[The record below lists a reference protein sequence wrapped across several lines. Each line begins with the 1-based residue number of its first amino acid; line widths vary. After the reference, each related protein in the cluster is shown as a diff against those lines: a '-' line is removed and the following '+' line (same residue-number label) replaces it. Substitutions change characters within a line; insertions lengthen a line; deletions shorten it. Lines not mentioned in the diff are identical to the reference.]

1 MFSNTNTDLNQKLNE
16 LINSS
21 APLRKLFKEN
31 NNLKTAINNYDYNSR
46 ELSLVSEGLSTPML
60 ELLIPILKHL
70 ELETL
75 DLKFNQLE
83 TLPERIGELT
93 SLTSLYLDSN
103 KLQTL
108 PESIEGLTNLV
119 TLNLVN
125 NQLETL
131 PESIRELTRLT
142 SLDLHSNQFRT
153 LPDSIGDFANLETLN
168 LDYNQL
174 ETLPESI
181 GGLTKLEILSLYYN
195 LLKTL
200 PDSIGGLANL
210 VKLNLVVNQL
220 ETLPESIGG
229 LTNLET
235 LNLVSNRLQTL
246 PDSIEG
252 LTNLV
257 TLNLDS
263 NKFRALPDSIG
274 GLTNLKTLNLVS
286 NRLQTLPE
294 SIGELTSLNYLIIR
308 NNRLQTLPESIGGRN
323 NINIYA
329 ENNPF
334 SEQTISWIRSL
345 SAQLILFNMEAH
357 TLVSSMDLALD
368 KLYPNNHQKVTDI
381 KDSINSEEFKTSQN
395 YNINNE
401 ISDTGASAQNVLTN
415 FLRRFEI
422 FNTNDTNS
430 PMLVAARAIFN
441 RIFDDK
447 PLGDKKRT
455 EISKIAISLG
465 DCNTPVMSH
474 LIAEFLSPHYEI
486 LKNGENIASEID
498 DLIAREALE
507 YTVVNELSGRY
518 LGGRNANEKIEK
530 VQALVNAVYLKE
542 AENHIENTT
551 IKIEGNRSYL
561 PSKSA
566 YPVFGFKQVRDN
578 TELVEAFLKLVCKED
593 DKGNLIKNENNKY
606 KLDQVKIQVIKIRF
620 FEKQDINTPLIKI
633 IKDYKKQVTEF
644 ITKMIKENQN
654 ILDFSDA
661 EGIDMNLFDQ
671 KKQIKAFE
679 LAVFNKGIQQHDEP
693 KIDYEKSADSFLKKL
708 KTSLNERVHYQK
720 NFTVFEEN
728 VASEVQGNYLDR
740 FKSPQ
745 IKALNLEIPNQ
756 SAIRPGKKH
765 HKKLGF

>member
-16 LINSS
+16 SINSS
-21 APLRKLFKEN
+21 APLRKLFKKN
-31 NNLKTAINNYDYNSR
+31 KDLKTAINNYDYSSR
-46 ELSLVSEGLSTPML
+46 ELSLALKCLSTPVL

-75 DLKFNQLE
+75 NLNFNQL
-83 TLPERIGELT
+83 
-93 SLTSLYLDSN
+93 
-103 KLQTL
+103 K
-108 PESIEGLTNLV
+108 
-119 TLNLVN
+119 
-125 NQLETL
+125 
-131 PESIRELTRLT
+131 
-142 SLDLHSNQFRT
+142 
-153 LPDSIGDFANLETLN
+153 
-168 LDYNQL
+168 
-174 ETLPESI
+174 TLPESI
-181 GGLTKLEILSLYYN
+181 G
-195 LLKTL
+195 
-200 PDSIGGLANL
+200 DLANL
-210 VKLNLVVNQL
+210 V
-220 ETLPESIGG
+220 
-229 LTNLET
+229 T

-246 PDSIEG
+246 PKSIGG
-252 LTNLV
+252 LTNLK
-257 TLNLDS
+257 TLNLFK
-263 NKFRALPDSIG
+263 NKLETLPDSIG
-274 GLTNLKTLNLVS
+274 GLTNLKTLNLNFNKLKILPESIGDLANLVKLNLAS
-286 NRLQTLPE
+286 NRLETLPECIGDLANLVKLNLDNNLLPTLPE
-294 SIGELTSLNYLIIR
+294 SIGELTSLNFLSIR
-308 NNRLQTLPESIGGRN
+308 NNRLQTLPESIGGFN
-323 NINIYA
+323 NIDIYA
-329 ENNPF
+329 QNNPL
-334 SEQTISWIRSL
+334 SEQTIRWIMSL
-345 SAQLILFNMEAH
+345 SAQLIIFNMAAH
-357 TLVSSMDLALD
+357 TLLSSMDLALD
-368 KLYPNNHQKVTDI
+368 KLYPNKLQKVTAI

-447 PLGDKKRT
+447 PLDDKKRT

-474 LIAEFLSPHYEI
+474 LIAEFHSPHYEI

-606 KLDQVKIQVIKIRF
+606 KLDQVKIQVIKIRY

-633 IKDYKKQVTEF
+633 IKDYKTQVTEF
-644 ITKMIKENQN
+644 IKKMIKENQN
-654 ILDFSDA
+654 ILDFSDPKS
-661 EGIDMNLFDQ
+661 IDMNLFDE

-679 LAVFNKGIQQHDEP
+679 LAVFNKGIQQYNEP

-720 NFTVFEEN
+720 NFTVFEES

>member
-1 MFSNTNTDLNQKLNE
+1 
-16 LINSS
+16 
-21 APLRKLFKEN
+21 
-31 NNLKTAINNYDYNSR
+31 
-46 ELSLVSEGLSTPML
+46 
-60 ELLIPILKHL
+60 
-70 ELETL
+70 
-75 DLKFNQLE
+75 
-83 TLPERIGELT
+83 
-93 SLTSLYLDSN
+93 
-103 KLQTL
+103 
-108 PESIEGLTNLV
+108 
-119 TLNLVN
+119 
-125 NQLETL
+125 
-131 PESIRELTRLT
+131 
-142 SLDLHSNQFRT
+142 
-153 LPDSIGDFANLETLN
+153 
-168 LDYNQL
+168 
-174 ETLPESI
+174 
-181 GGLTKLEILSLYYN
+181 
-195 LLKTL
+195 
-200 PDSIGGLANL
+200 
-210 VKLNLVVNQL
+210 
-220 ETLPESIGG
+220 
-229 LTNLET
+229 
-235 LNLVSNRLQTL
+235 
-246 PDSIEG
+246 
-252 LTNLV
+252 
-257 TLNLDS
+257 
-263 NKFRALPDSIG
+263 
-274 GLTNLKTLNLVS
+274 
-286 NRLQTLPE
+286 
-294 SIGELTSLNYLIIR
+294 
-308 NNRLQTLPESIGGRN
+308 
-323 NINIYA
+323 
-329 ENNPF
+329 
-334 SEQTISWIRSL
+334 
-345 SAQLILFNMEAH
+345 MEAH

-368 KLYPNNHQKVTDI
+368 KLYPNNHQKVTAI

-447 PLGDKKRT
+447 RLDEKKRT

-474 LIAEFLSPHYEI
+474 LIAEFLSPHYEN

-566 YPVFGFKQVRDN
+566 YPVFGFTQVRDN

-606 KLDQVKIQVIKIRF
+606 KLDQVKIQVIKIRY

-661 EGIDMNLFDQ
+661 EGIDMNLFDE

-679 LAVFNKGIQQHDEP
+679 LAFFNEVIQQHDEP
-693 KIDYEKSADSFLKKL
+693 KTDYEKRLTKSADSFLEKL
-708 KTSLNERVHYQK
+708 KTKVNERV
-720 NFTVFEEN
+720 
-728 VASEVQGNYLDR
+728 APEVQGNYLDR

-745 IKALNLEIPNQ
+745 IKALNLEIQNHNTK
-756 SAIRPGKKH
+756 ITEKKP

>member
-16 LINSS
+16 SINSS
-21 APLRKLFKEN
+21 APLRKLFKKN
-31 NNLKTAINNYDYNSR
+31 KDLKTAINNYDYSSR
-46 ELSLVSEGLSTPML
+46 ELSLALKCLSTPVL

-75 DLKFNQLE
+75 NLNFNQL
-83 TLPERIGELT
+83 
-93 SLTSLYLDSN
+93 
-103 KLQTL
+103 K
-108 PESIEGLTNLV
+108 
-119 TLNLVN
+119 
-125 NQLETL
+125 
-131 PESIRELTRLT
+131 
-142 SLDLHSNQFRT
+142 
-153 LPDSIGDFANLETLN
+153 
-168 LDYNQL
+168 
-174 ETLPESI
+174 TLPESI
-181 GGLTKLEILSLYYN
+181 G
-195 LLKTL
+195 
-200 PDSIGGLANL
+200 DLANL
-210 VKLNLVVNQL
+210 V
-220 ETLPESIGG
+220 
-229 LTNLET
+229 T

-246 PDSIEG
+246 PKSIGG
-252 LTNLV
+252 LTNLK
-257 TLNLDS
+257 TLNLFK
-263 NKFRALPDSIG
+263 NKLETLPDSIG
-274 GLTNLKTLNLVS
+274 GLTNLKTLNLNFNKLKILPESIGDLANLVKLNLAS
-286 NRLQTLPE
+286 NRLETLPECIGDLANLVKLNLDNNLLPTLPE
-294 SIGELTSLNYLIIR
+294 SIGELTSLNFLSIR
-308 NNRLQTLPESIGGRN
+308 NNRLQTLPESIGGFN
-323 NINIYA
+323 NIDIYA
-329 ENNPF
+329 QNNPL
-334 SEQTISWIRSL
+334 SEQTIRWIMSL
-345 SAQLILFNMEAH
+345 SAQLIIFNMAAH
-357 TLVSSMDLALD
+357 TLLSSMDLALD
-368 KLYPNNHQKVTDI
+368 KLYPNKLQKVTAI

-447 PLGDKKRT
+447 PLDDKKRT

-474 LIAEFLSPHYEI
+474 LIAEFHSPHYEI

-606 KLDQVKIQVIKIRF
+606 KLDQVKIQVIKIRY

-633 IKDYKKQVTEF
+633 IKDYKTQVTEF
-644 ITKMIKENQN
+644 IKKMIKENQN
-654 ILDFSDA
+654 ILDFSDP

-720 NFTVFEEN
+720 NFTVFEES

>member
-21 APLRKLFKEN
+21 APLRQLFEEN

-46 ELSLVSEGLSTPML
+46 ALSLVSEGLSTPML

-75 DLKFNQLE
+75 DLNFNQLE

-181 GGLTKLEILSLYYN
+181 GGLTN
-195 LLKTL
+195 LKTL
-200 PDSIGGLANL
+200 NLYSNQLETLPESIGGLANL

-286 NRLQTLPE
+286 NRLQTLPDSIGGLTNLKTLNLVSNRLQTLPE
-294 SIGELTSLNYLIIR
+294 SIGELTSLNYLNIR

-661 EGIDMNLFDQ
+661 EGIDMNLFDE

-679 LAVFNKGIQQHDEP
+679 LAFFNKGIQQHDEP
-693 KIDYEKSADSFLKKL
+693 KKDYEKRLTKSADSFLEKQ
-708 KTSLNERVHYQK
+708 V
-720 NFTVFEEN
+720 
-728 VASEVQGNYLDR
+728 
-740 FKSPQ
+740 
-745 IKALNLEIPNQ
+745 
-756 SAIRPGKKH
+756 
-765 HKKLGF
+765 

>member
-16 LINSS
+16 SINSS
-21 APLRKLFKEN
+21 APLRKLFKKN
-31 NNLKTAINNYDYNSR
+31 KDLKTAINNYDYSSR
-46 ELSLVSEGLSTPML
+46 ELSLALKCLSTPVL

-75 DLKFNQLE
+75 NLNFNQL
-83 TLPERIGELT
+83 
-93 SLTSLYLDSN
+93 
-103 KLQTL
+103 K
-108 PESIEGLTNLV
+108 
-119 TLNLVN
+119 
-125 NQLETL
+125 
-131 PESIRELTRLT
+131 
-142 SLDLHSNQFRT
+142 
-153 LPDSIGDFANLETLN
+153 
-168 LDYNQL
+168 
-174 ETLPESI
+174 TLPESI
-181 GGLTKLEILSLYYN
+181 G
-195 LLKTL
+195 
-200 PDSIGGLANL
+200 DLANL
-210 VKLNLVVNQL
+210 V
-220 ETLPESIGG
+220 
-229 LTNLET
+229 T

-246 PDSIEG
+246 PKSIGG
-252 LTNLV
+252 LTNLK
-257 TLNLDS
+257 TLNLFK
-263 NKFRALPDSIG
+263 NKLETLPDSIG
-274 GLTNLKTLNLVS
+274 GLTNLKTLNLNFNKLKILPESIGDLANLVKLNLAS
-286 NRLQTLPE
+286 NRLETLPECIGDLANLVKLNLDNNLLPTLPE
-294 SIGELTSLNYLIIR
+294 SIGELTSLNFLSIR
-308 NNRLQTLPESIGGRN
+308 NNRLQTLPESIGGFN
-323 NINIYA
+323 NIDIYA
-329 ENNPF
+329 QNNPL
-334 SEQTISWIRSL
+334 SEQTIRWIMSL
-345 SAQLILFNMEAH
+345 SAQLIIFNMAAH
-357 TLVSSMDLALD
+357 TLLSSMDLALD
-368 KLYPNNHQKVTDI
+368 KLYPNKLQKVTAI

-430 PMLVAARAIFN
+430 PMLVAARAIFT

-447 PLGDKKRT
+447 PLDDKKRT

-474 LIAEFLSPHYEI
+474 LIAEFHSPHYEI
-486 LKNGENIASEID
+486 LKNGENIGSEID

-606 KLDQVKIQVIKIRF
+606 KLDQVKIQVIKIRY

-633 IKDYKKQVTEF
+633 IKDYKTQVTEF
-644 ITKMIKENQN
+644 IKKMIKENQN
-654 ILDFSDA
+654 ILDFSDPKS
-661 EGIDMNLFDQ
+661 IDMNLFDE

-720 NFTVFEEN
+720 NFTVFEES

>member
-16 LINSS
+16 SINSS
-21 APLRKLFKEN
+21 APLRKLFKKN
-31 NNLKTAINNYDYNSR
+31 KDLKTAINNYDYSSR
-46 ELSLVSEGLSTPML
+46 ELSLALKCLSTPVL

-75 DLKFNQLE
+75 NLNFNQL
-83 TLPERIGELT
+83 
-93 SLTSLYLDSN
+93 
-103 KLQTL
+103 K
-108 PESIEGLTNLV
+108 
-119 TLNLVN
+119 
-125 NQLETL
+125 
-131 PESIRELTRLT
+131 
-142 SLDLHSNQFRT
+142 
-153 LPDSIGDFANLETLN
+153 
-168 LDYNQL
+168 
-174 ETLPESI
+174 TLPESI
-181 GGLTKLEILSLYYN
+181 G
-195 LLKTL
+195 
-200 PDSIGGLANL
+200 DLANL
-210 VKLNLVVNQL
+210 V
-220 ETLPESIGG
+220 
-229 LTNLET
+229 T

-246 PDSIEG
+246 PKSIGG
-252 LTNLV
+252 LTNLK
-257 TLNLDS
+257 TLNLFK
-263 NKFRALPDSIG
+263 NKLETLPDSIG
-274 GLTNLKTLNLVS
+274 GLTNLKTLNLNFNKLKILPESIGDLANLVKLNLAS
-286 NRLQTLPE
+286 NRLETLPECIGDLANLVKLNLDNNLLPTLPE
-294 SIGELTSLNYLIIR
+294 SIGELTSLNFLSIR
-308 NNRLQTLPESIGGRN
+308 NNRLQTLPESIGGFN
-323 NINIYA
+323 NIDIYA
-329 ENNPF
+329 QNNPL
-334 SEQTISWIRSL
+334 SEQTIRWIMSL
-345 SAQLILFNMEAH
+345 SAQLIIFNMAAH
-357 TLVSSMDLALD
+357 TLLSSMDLALD
-368 KLYPNNHQKVTDI
+368 KLYPNKLQKVTAI

-447 PLGDKKRT
+447 PLDDKKRT

-474 LIAEFLSPHYEI
+474 LIAEFHSPHYEI

-606 KLDQVKIQVIKIRF
+606 KLDQVKIQVIKIRY

-633 IKDYKKQVTEF
+633 IKDYKTQVTEF
-644 ITKMIKENQN
+644 IKKMIKENQN
-654 ILDFSDA
+654 ILDFSDPKS
-661 EGIDMNLFDQ
+661 IDMNLFDE

-720 NFTVFEEN
+720 NFTVFEES

>member
-16 LINSS
+16 SINSS
-21 APLRKLFKEN
+21 APLRKLFKKN
-31 NNLKTAINNYDYNSR
+31 KDLKTAINNYDYSSR
-46 ELSLVSEGLSTPML
+46 ELSLALKCLSTPVL

-75 DLKFNQLE
+75 NLNFNQL
-83 TLPERIGELT
+83 
-93 SLTSLYLDSN
+93 
-103 KLQTL
+103 K
-108 PESIEGLTNLV
+108 
-119 TLNLVN
+119 
-125 NQLETL
+125 
-131 PESIRELTRLT
+131 
-142 SLDLHSNQFRT
+142 
-153 LPDSIGDFANLETLN
+153 
-168 LDYNQL
+168 
-174 ETLPESI
+174 TLPESI
-181 GGLTKLEILSLYYN
+181 G
-195 LLKTL
+195 
-200 PDSIGGLANL
+200 DLANL
-210 VKLNLVVNQL
+210 V
-220 ETLPESIGG
+220 
-229 LTNLET
+229 T

-246 PDSIEG
+246 PKSIGG
-252 LTNLV
+252 LTNLK
-257 TLNLDS
+257 TLNLFK
-263 NKFRALPDSIG
+263 NKLETLPDSIG
-274 GLTNLKTLNLVS
+274 GLTNLKTLNLNFNKLKILPESIGDLANLVKLNLAS
-286 NRLQTLPE
+286 NRLETLPECIGDLANLVKLNLDNNLLPTLPE
-294 SIGELTSLNYLIIR
+294 SIGELTSLNFLSIR
-308 NNRLQTLPESIGGRN
+308 NNRLQTLPESIGGFN
-323 NINIYA
+323 NIDIYA
-329 ENNPF
+329 QNNPL
-334 SEQTISWIRSL
+334 SEQTIRWIMSL
-345 SAQLILFNMEAH
+345 SAQLIIFNMAAH
-357 TLVSSMDLALD
+357 TLLSSMDLALD
-368 KLYPNNHQKVTDI
+368 KLYPNKLQKVTAI

-447 PLGDKKRT
+447 PLDDKKRT

-474 LIAEFLSPHYEI
+474 LIAEFHSPHYEI

-606 KLDQVKIQVIKIRF
+606 KLDQVKIQVIKIRY

-633 IKDYKKQVTEF
+633 IKDYKTQVTEF
-644 ITKMIKENQN
+644 IKKMIKENQN
-654 ILDFSDA
+654 ILDFSDPKS
-661 EGIDMNLFDQ
+661 IDMNLFDQ

>member
-16 LINSS
+16 SINSS
-21 APLRKLFKEN
+21 APLRKLFKKN
-31 NNLKTAINNYDYNSR
+31 KDLKTAINNYDYSSR
-46 ELSLVSEGLSTPML
+46 ELSLALKCLSTPVL

-75 DLKFNQLE
+75 NLNFNQL
-83 TLPERIGELT
+83 
-93 SLTSLYLDSN
+93 
-103 KLQTL
+103 K
-108 PESIEGLTNLV
+108 
-119 TLNLVN
+119 
-125 NQLETL
+125 
-131 PESIRELTRLT
+131 
-142 SLDLHSNQFRT
+142 
-153 LPDSIGDFANLETLN
+153 
-168 LDYNQL
+168 
-174 ETLPESI
+174 TLPESI
-181 GGLTKLEILSLYYN
+181 G
-195 LLKTL
+195 
-200 PDSIGGLANL
+200 DLANL
-210 VKLNLVVNQL
+210 V
-220 ETLPESIGG
+220 
-229 LTNLET
+229 T

-246 PDSIEG
+246 PKSIGG
-252 LTNLV
+252 LTNLK
-257 TLNLDS
+257 TLNLFK
-263 NKFRALPDSIG
+263 NKLETLPDSIG
-274 GLTNLKTLNLVS
+274 GLTNLKTLNLNFNKLKILPESIGDLANLVKLNLAS
-286 NRLQTLPE
+286 NRLETLPECIGDLANLVKLNLDNNLLPTLPE
-294 SIGELTSLNYLIIR
+294 SIGELTSLNFLSIR
-308 NNRLQTLPESIGGRN
+308 NNRLQTLPESIGGFN
-323 NINIYA
+323 NIDIYA
-329 ENNPF
+329 QNNPL
-334 SEQTISWIRSL
+334 SEQTIRWIMSL
-345 SAQLILFNMEAH
+345 SAQLIIFNMAAH
-357 TLVSSMDLALD
+357 TLLSSMDLALD
-368 KLYPNNHQKVTDI
+368 KLYPNKLQKVTAI

-447 PLGDKKRT
+447 PLDDKKRT

-474 LIAEFLSPHYEI
+474 LIAEFHSPHYEI

-606 KLDQVKIQVIKIRF
+606 KLDQVKIQVIKIRY

-633 IKDYKKQVTEF
+633 IKDYKTQVTEF
-644 ITKMIKENQN
+644 IKKMIKENQN
-654 ILDFSDA
+654 ILDFSDPKS
-661 EGIDMNLFDQ
+661 IDMNLFDQ

-720 NFTVFEEN
+720 NFTVFEES

>member
-1 MFSNTNTDLNQKLNE
+1 MSL
-16 LINSS
+16 
-21 APLRKLFKEN
+21 A
-31 NNLKTAINNYDYNSR
+31 LKC
-46 ELSLVSEGLSTPML
+46 LSTPVL

-75 DLKFNQLE
+75 NLNFNQL
-83 TLPERIGELT
+83 
-93 SLTSLYLDSN
+93 
-103 KLQTL
+103 K
-108 PESIEGLTNLV
+108 
-119 TLNLVN
+119 
-125 NQLETL
+125 
-131 PESIRELTRLT
+131 
-142 SLDLHSNQFRT
+142 
-153 LPDSIGDFANLETLN
+153 
-168 LDYNQL
+168 
-174 ETLPESI
+174 TLPESI
-181 GGLTKLEILSLYYN
+181 G
-195 LLKTL
+195 
-200 PDSIGGLANL
+200 DLANL
-210 VKLNLVVNQL
+210 V
-220 ETLPESIGG
+220 
-229 LTNLET
+229 T

-246 PDSIEG
+246 PKSIGG
-252 LTNLV
+252 LTNLK
-257 TLNLDS
+257 TLNLFK
-263 NKFRALPDSIG
+263 NKLETLPDSIG
-274 GLTNLKTLNLVS
+274 GLTNLKTLNLNFNKLKILPESIGDLANLVKLNLAS
-286 NRLQTLPE
+286 NRLETLPECIGDLANLVKLNLDNNLLPTLPE
-294 SIGELTSLNYLIIR
+294 SIGELTSLNFLSIR
-308 NNRLQTLPESIGGRN
+308 NNRLQTLPESIGGFN
-323 NINIYA
+323 NIDIYA
-329 ENNPF
+329 QNNPL
-334 SEQTISWIRSL
+334 SEQTIRWIMSL
-345 SAQLILFNMEAH
+345 SAQLIIFNMAAH
-357 TLVSSMDLALD
+357 TLLSSMDLALD
-368 KLYPNNHQKVTDI
+368 KLYPNKLQKVTAI

-447 PLGDKKRT
+447 PLDDKKRT

-474 LIAEFLSPHYEI
+474 LIAEFHSPHYEI

-606 KLDQVKIQVIKIRF
+606 KLDQVKIQVIKIRY

-633 IKDYKKQVTEF
+633 IKDYKTQVTEF
-644 ITKMIKENQN
+644 IKKMIKENQN
-654 ILDFSDA
+654 ILDFSDPKS
-661 EGIDMNLFDQ
+661 IDMNLFDE

-720 NFTVFEEN
+720 NFTVFEES

>member
-1 MFSNTNTDLNQKLNE
+1 MKLN
-16 LINSS
+16 LASN
-21 APLRKLFKEN
+21 R
-31 NNLKTAINNYDYNSR
+31 
-46 ELSLVSEGLSTPML
+46 
-60 ELLIPILKHL
+60 
-70 ELETL
+70 
-75 DLKFNQLE
+75 LE
-83 TLPERIGELT
+83 TLPEC
-93 SLTSLYLDSN
+93 
-103 KLQTL
+103 
-108 PESIEGLTNLV
+108 
-119 TLNLVN
+119 
-125 NQLETL
+125 
-131 PESIRELTRLT
+131 
-142 SLDLHSNQFRT
+142 
-153 LPDSIGDFANLETLN
+153 IGD
-168 LDYNQL
+168 
-174 ETLPESI
+174 
-181 GGLTKLEILSLYYN
+181 
-195 LLKTL
+195 
-200 PDSIGGLANL
+200 LANL
-210 VKLNLVVNQL
+210 VKLNLDNNL
-220 ETLPESIGG
+220 LP
-229 LTNLET
+229 
-235 LNLVSNRLQTL
+235 
-246 PDSIEG
+246 
-252 LTNLV
+252 
-257 TLNLDS
+257 
-263 NKFRALPDSIG
+263 
-274 GLTNLKTLNLVS
+274 
-286 NRLQTLPE
+286 TLPE
-294 SIGELTSLNYLIIR
+294 SIGELTSLNFLSIR
-308 NNRLQTLPESIGGRN
+308 NNRLQTLPESIGGFN
-323 NINIYA
+323 NIDIYA
-329 ENNPF
+329 QNNPL
-334 SEQTISWIRSL
+334 SEQTIRWIMSL
-345 SAQLILFNMEAH
+345 SAQLIIFNMAAH
-357 TLVSSMDLALD
+357 TLLSSMDLALD
-368 KLYPNNHQKVTDI
+368 KLYPNKLQKVTAI

-447 PLGDKKRT
+447 PLDDKKRT

-474 LIAEFLSPHYEI
+474 LIAEFHSPHYEI

-606 KLDQVKIQVIKIRF
+606 KLDQVKIQVIKIRY

-633 IKDYKKQVTEF
+633 IKDYKTQVTEF
-644 ITKMIKENQN
+644 IKKMIKENQN
-654 ILDFSDA
+654 ILDFSDPKS
-661 EGIDMNLFDQ
+661 IDMNLFDQ

>member
-1 MFSNTNTDLNQKLNE
+1 
-16 LINSS
+16 
-21 APLRKLFKEN
+21 
-31 NNLKTAINNYDYNSR
+31 
-46 ELSLVSEGLSTPML
+46 ML

-75 DLKFNQLE
+75 NLNFNQL
-83 TLPERIGELT
+83 
-93 SLTSLYLDSN
+93 
-103 KLQTL
+103 K
-108 PESIEGLTNLV
+108 
-119 TLNLVN
+119 
-125 NQLETL
+125 
-131 PESIRELTRLT
+131 
-142 SLDLHSNQFRT
+142 
-153 LPDSIGDFANLETLN
+153 
-168 LDYNQL
+168 
-174 ETLPESI
+174 TLPESI
-181 GGLTKLEILSLYYN
+181 G
-195 LLKTL
+195 
-200 PDSIGGLANL
+200 DLANL
-210 VKLNLVVNQL
+210 V
-220 ETLPESIGG
+220 
-229 LTNLET
+229 T

-246 PDSIEG
+246 PKSIGG
-252 LTNLV
+252 LTNLK
-257 TLNLDS
+257 TLNLFK
-263 NKFRALPDSIG
+263 NKLETLPDSIG
-274 GLTNLKTLNLVS
+274 GLTNLKTLNLNFNKLKILPESIGDLANLVKLNLAS
-286 NRLQTLPE
+286 NRLETLPECIGDLANLVKLNLDNNLLPTLPE
-294 SIGELTSLNYLIIR
+294 SIGELTSLNFLSIR
-308 NNRLQTLPESIGGRN
+308 NNRLQTLPESIGGFN
-323 NINIYA
+323 NIDIYA
-329 ENNPF
+329 QNNPL
-334 SEQTISWIRSL
+334 SEQTIRWIMSL
-345 SAQLILFNMEAH
+345 SAQLIIFNMAAH
-357 TLVSSMDLALD
+357 TLLSSMDLALD
-368 KLYPNNHQKVTDI
+368 KLYPNKLQKVTAI

-447 PLGDKKRT
+447 PLDDKKRT

-474 LIAEFLSPHYEI
+474 LIAEFHSPHYEI

-606 KLDQVKIQVIKIRF
+606 KLDQVKIQVIKIRY

-633 IKDYKKQVTEF
+633 IKDYKTQVTEF
-644 ITKMIKENQN
+644 IKKMIKENQN
-654 ILDFSDA
+654 ILDFSDPKS
-661 EGIDMNLFDQ
+661 IDMNLFDE

-720 NFTVFEEN
+720 NFTVFEES

>member
-1 MFSNTNTDLNQKLNE
+1 
-16 LINSS
+16 
-21 APLRKLFKEN
+21 
-31 NNLKTAINNYDYNSR
+31 
-46 ELSLVSEGLSTPML
+46 ML

-75 DLKFNQLE
+75 NLNFNQL
-83 TLPERIGELT
+83 
-93 SLTSLYLDSN
+93 
-103 KLQTL
+103 K
-108 PESIEGLTNLV
+108 
-119 TLNLVN
+119 
-125 NQLETL
+125 
-131 PESIRELTRLT
+131 
-142 SLDLHSNQFRT
+142 
-153 LPDSIGDFANLETLN
+153 
-168 LDYNQL
+168 
-174 ETLPESI
+174 TLPESI
-181 GGLTKLEILSLYYN
+181 G
-195 LLKTL
+195 
-200 PDSIGGLANL
+200 DLANL
-210 VKLNLVVNQL
+210 V
-220 ETLPESIGG
+220 
-229 LTNLET
+229 T

-246 PDSIEG
+246 PKSIGG
-252 LTNLV
+252 LTNLK
-257 TLNLDS
+257 TLNLFK
-263 NKFRALPDSIG
+263 NKLETLPDSIG
-274 GLTNLKTLNLVS
+274 GLTNLKTLNLNFNKLKILPESIGDLANLVKLNLAS
-286 NRLQTLPE
+286 NRLETLPECIGDLANLVKLNLDNNLLPTLPE
-294 SIGELTSLNYLIIR
+294 SIGELTSLNFLSIR
-308 NNRLQTLPESIGGRN
+308 NNRLQTLPESIGGFN
-323 NINIYA
+323 NIDIYA
-329 ENNPF
+329 QNNPL
-334 SEQTISWIRSL
+334 SEQTIRWIMSL
-345 SAQLILFNMEAH
+345 SAQLIIFNMAAH
-357 TLVSSMDLALD
+357 TLLSSMDLALD
-368 KLYPNNHQKVTDI
+368 KLYPNKLQKVTAI

-447 PLGDKKRT
+447 PLDDKKRT

-474 LIAEFLSPHYEI
+474 LIAEFHSPHYEI

-606 KLDQVKIQVIKIRF
+606 KLDQVKIQVIKIRY

-633 IKDYKKQVTEF
+633 IKDYKTQVTEF
-644 ITKMIKENQN
+644 IKKMIKENQN
-654 ILDFSDA
+654 ILDFSDPKS
-661 EGIDMNLFDQ
+661 IDMNLFDQ

-679 LAVFNKGIQQHDEP
+679 LAVFNKGIQQYNEP